1 VRSRRFARVSTLIA
15 AVALLP
21 CCGARTGLQ
30 GVRAD
35 GGAAPEDA
43 SVDAPFVEAAA
54 CMTAPAGTIG
64 TFSTSVISIGLAVTG
79 GTVYAGTAAVS
90 QAGPLYVGAVYDVAA
105 KGGPTLPLSAPE
117 FNFGNLATD
126 GARLYY
132 PQTTGMPD
140 GPNGAIY
147 RVLGVGAID
156 LATSAVHPIANAT
169 PPWSTSSN
177 LNSYMIAA
185 TTARPGVYWIGG
197 SGGPAATALS
207 AWDPQSDAVTV
218 LASGQALSGVAVDAT
233 GVYWADVGG
242 GQGITVYSLPLAGG
256 TPTTLVN
263 VPGGTH
269 GVLLGVSS
277 ADVVFVSDYM
287 TGAIETVSKTGGTAR
302 PLVRAKASWVN
313 AFAWVDD
320 PYLYWTESVTPSTL
334 SRIPVAGGPVE
345 VVPTQGQLQSLAFD
359 ACNVYVGTLGPTQVV
374 VQPK

>member
-1 VRSRRFARVSTLIA
+1 
-15 AVALLP
+15 
-21 CCGARTGLQ
+21 
-30 GVRAD
+30 
-35 GGAAPEDA
+35 
-43 SVDAPFVEAAA
+43 
-54 CMTAPAGTIG
+54 
-64 TFSTSVISIGLAVTG
+64 
-79 GTVYAGTAAVS
+79 
-90 QAGPLYVGAVYDVAA
+90 
-105 KGGPTLPLSAPE
+105 
-117 FNFGNLATD
+117 
-126 GARLYY
+126 
-132 PQTTGMPD
+132 
-140 GPNGAIY
+140 
-147 RVLGVGAID
+147 
-156 LATSAVHPIANAT
+156 
-169 PPWSTSSN
+169 
-177 LNSYMIAA
+177 
-185 TTARPGVYWIGG
+185 
-197 SGGPAATALS
+197 
-207 AWDPQSDAVTV
+207 
-218 LASGQALSGVAVDAT
+218 
-233 GVYWADVGG
+233 VYWADVGG